1 MRKRIFSAVLLV
13 AVCLLS
19 GCAMRTVDQM
29 YFPPK
34 RSESYNNLQSVID
47 QAMVGKEYCAPISG
61 ENQQTVQMADLEGDG
76 IAEYLLFA
84 KSNSGDKPLQILIFR
99 QQEEDYVLADTIDSN
114 GTAFELVEYV
124 PMDDAGGVEIVVG
137 RQLSDQLMRSVSV
150 YTFKAGLIEQVL
162 NTNYTKLL
170 TCDLDA
176 DPLKELMVLHPGQS
190 DTDNGVA
197 ELYEIENETVVRSNE
212 VSLSGPVDRLKRI
225 ITGSLHD
232 GVPAVFVGSTVGNSA
247 IITDIYAMVDGV
259 FTNVSLSSESGTSVQ
274 TLRNY
279 YVYAEDIDSDGEV
292 ELPNLINMALPDS
305 GSADNQQHL
314 IRWFSM
320 GVDGTEIN
328 KMYTYHNY
336 LGGWYLELGPQWASR
351 IYVTQEGNAYEFYLL
366 ENDAFSAQKIFT
378 IYALTG
384 QNREELALQ
393 GNKFVLYRDEST
405 TYAAHLEVASG
416 VLSITREGL
425 IKSFHPIRQD
435 WKTGEM

>member
-1 MRKRIFSAVLLV
+1 MRKRIFSTVLLV

-150 YTFKAGLIEQVL
+150 YTFRAGLIEQVL

-176 DPLKELMVLHPGQS
+176 DPLKELMVH
-190 DTDNGVA
+190 
-197 ELYEIENETVVRSNE
+197 
-212 VSLSGPVDRLKRI
+212 
-225 ITGSLHD
+225 H
-232 GVPAVFVGSTVGNSA
+232 
-247 IITDIYAMVDGV
+247 
-259 FTNVSLSSESGTSVQ
+259 
-274 TLRNY
+274 
-279 YVYAEDIDSDGEV
+279 
-292 ELPNLINMALPDS
+292 
-305 GSADNQQHL
+305 
-314 IRWFSM
+314 
-320 GVDGTEIN
+320 
-328 KMYTYHNY
+328 
-336 LGGWYLELGPQWASR
+336 
-351 IYVTQEGNAYEFYLL
+351 
-366 ENDAFSAQKIFT
+366 
-378 IYALTG
+378 
-384 QNREELALQ
+384 
-393 GNKFVLYRDEST
+393 
-405 TYAAHLEVASG
+405 
-416 VLSITREGL
+416 
-425 IKSFHPIRQD
+425 
-435 WKTGEM
+435 